1 MQVNTE
7 DLVDAGEVAELLG
20 LGQRQSVNTYRK
32 RYPDFPEPVIT
43 KNSGLCTLW
52 LRQDIERW
60 NANRRRTAGR
70 PGSS

>member
-7 DLVDAGEVAELLG
+7 DLVDASEVAEILG

-32 RYPDFPEPVIT
+32 RYADFPEPVLT

-52 LRQDIERW
+52 LRQNIEDWR
-60 NANRRRTAGR
+60 ASRRHTAR
-70 PGSS
+70 KPR